1 MHQRANLRSTNI
13 ATKQKQTLYA
23 QRKHCNPDAVSL
35 IVSANSVIE
44 QSYVPIE
51 ATVKSFILVVLV
63 LVMISLL
70 YLVLEIMANHYVAVL
85 IVFVP
90 IQLLSAGELYYR
102 FPWIYYFSP
111 FSWTR
116 LSLNGELVNG
126 FVYPSFGAKV
136 TGLMFL
142 IVVLTV
148 VLTLINKKQN
158 KYD

>member
-1 MHQRANLRSTNI
+1 MHQRANMRSTNI
-13 ATKQKQTLYA
+13 ATEQKQTLYA
-23 QRKHCNPDAVSL
+23 QRKRCNPD
-35 IVSANSVIE
+35 
-44 QSYVPIE
+44 
-51 ATVKSFILVVLV
+51 
-63 LVMISLL
+63 
-70 YLVLEIMANHYVAVL
+70 

-126 FVYPSFGAKV
+126 FVYPSFEAKV